1 MPRYGYY
8 PKGKWNGEVITS
20 TVADTP
26 VQAIDY
32 FAKMKQLPRK
42 EFLKLFIVT
51 EIK

>member
-32 FAKMKQLPRK
+32 FAK
-42 EFLKLFIVT
+42 LKHLNKDQFVKIYEVI
-51 EIK
+51 ER